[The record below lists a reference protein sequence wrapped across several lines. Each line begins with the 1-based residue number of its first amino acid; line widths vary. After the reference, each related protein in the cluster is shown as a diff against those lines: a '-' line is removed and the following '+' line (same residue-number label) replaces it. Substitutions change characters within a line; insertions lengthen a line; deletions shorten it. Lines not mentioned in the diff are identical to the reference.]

1 VRFVTPH
8 PIDVLGLLTTVAGS
22 ELGGTA
28 VFVGSVR
35 RGDGDGPVEAIEY
48 SAYEDMLEAEFS
60 KIMAETAAQWP
71 GSRVAGMHRVGRVP
85 VGESS
90 VAIAAA
96 APHRADAFAA
106 CRYAI
111 EQAKKRLPV
120 WKKEI
125 FEDGSAAWRE
135 GDQPEAGTKP
145 KTA

>member
-1 VRFVTPH
+1 MRFVTH
-8 PIDVLGLLTTVAGS
+8 RPIDVLGLLTTVTGP
-22 ELGGTA
+22 ELGGT
-28 VFVGSVR
+28 VLFVGSVR

-48 SAYEDMLEAEFS
+48 SAYEDMLEAEFE
-60 KIMAETAAQWP
+60 KIMAEAAAQWP
-71 GSRVAGMHRVGRVP
+71 GSQVAGMHRVGRVP

-111 EQAKKRLPV
+111 EEAKKRLPV

-135 GDQPEAGTKP
+135 GDQPEAGIKP
-145 KTA
+145 KIA

>member
-1 VRFVTPH
+1 MTGP
-8 PIDVLGLLTTVAGS
+8 

-28 VFVGSVR
+28 LFIGSVR

-48 SAYEDMLEAEFS
+48 SAYEEMLEAEFS

-71 GSRVAGMHRVGRVP
+71 GSRVAGMHRVGLVP

-135 GDQPEAGTKP
+135 GDEPEAGIKP
-145 KTA
+145 KIA

>member
-1 VRFVTPH
+1 MRFVTPR
-8 PIDVLGLLTTVAGS
+8 PIDVLGLLTTVTGP

-28 VFVGSVR
+28 LFIGSVR

-48 SAYEDMLEAEFS
+48 SAYEEMLEAEFS
-60 KIMAETAAQWP
+60 KIMAETAARWP

-135 GDQPEAGTKP
+135 DDEGEAGIKP
-145 KTA
+145 KIA

>member
-1 VRFVTPH
+1 MRFVTPR
-8 PIDVLGLLTTVAGS
+8 PIDVLGLLTTVTGP

-28 VFVGSVR
+28 LFIGSVR

-48 SAYEDMLEAEFS
+48 SAYEEMLEAEFS
-60 KIMAETAAQWP
+60 KIMAETAARWP
-71 GSRVAGMHRVGRVP
+71 GSRVAGMHRVGWVP

-135 GDQPEAGTKP
+135 DDEGEAGLKP
-145 KTA
+145 KIA

>member
-1 VRFVTPH
+1 MRFVTPH
-8 PIDVLGLLTTVAGS
+8 PIDVLGLLTTVTGP

-48 SAYEDMLEAEFS
+48 SAYEEMLEAEFS
-60 KIMAETAAQWP
+60 RIMAETAAQWP

-90 VAIAAA
+90 VAVAAA

-111 EQAKKRLPV
+111 EQAKERLPV

-125 FEDGSAAWRE
+125 FEDGSTAWRE
-135 GDQPEAGTKP
+135 GERPEAGTKP